1 MCREIIMK
9 KLTLKEKR
17 QLYRKWYL
25 ITNTPVPEYLKEE
38 NHLCDPNAYYVEL
51 YQCPACRE
59 IESKAIRQMEMG
71 KYR

>member
-1 MCREIIMK
+1 ME

-17 QLYRKWYL
+17 LLYRKWYL
-25 ITNTPVPEYLKEE
+25 MTNTPVPDYLKEE
-38 NHLCDPNAYYVEL
+38 NHICDPNAYYVEL

-59 IESKAIRQMEMG
+59 IESKVIRQMELG